1 VNDAAS
7 TVSSVLPFSGSGGGP
22 ILGADVTSNGQSVAS
37 VP

>member
-1 VNDAAS
+1 VNEATS
-7 TVSSVLPFSGSGGGP
+7 TVSNILPFSGSGGGP